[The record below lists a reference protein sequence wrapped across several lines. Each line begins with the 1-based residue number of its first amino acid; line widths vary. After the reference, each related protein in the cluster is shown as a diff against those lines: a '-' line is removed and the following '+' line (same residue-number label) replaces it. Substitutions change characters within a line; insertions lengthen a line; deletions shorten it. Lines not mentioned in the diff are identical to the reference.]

1 MFYYFFEMIANLFVP
16 FDIVKSARVHFWN
29 SCSFFVCI
37 AGIFEGFIGFLVS
50 GAITLVLWYG
60 GKLVYENH
68 QDPSTGITPG
78 VFTGTVKHGYLTL
91 ACIKKQHV

>member
-1 MFYYFFEMIANLFVP
+1 MCLYRLILSKVQESIFGIHVAFLF
-16 FDIVKSARVHFWN
+16 
-29 SCSFFVCI
+29 CI

-78 VFTGTVKHGYLTL
+78 VFTGRVKHGYLTL